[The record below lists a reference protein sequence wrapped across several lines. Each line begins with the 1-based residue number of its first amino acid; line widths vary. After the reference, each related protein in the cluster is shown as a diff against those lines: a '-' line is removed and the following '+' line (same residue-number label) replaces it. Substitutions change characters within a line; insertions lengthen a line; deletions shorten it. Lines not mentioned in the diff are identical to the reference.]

1 MPQLPLTVKTFTD
14 YPQQLALLKQRGMI
28 IDDEARCLR
37 KLQQVSYYRLS
48 GYYYVAR
55 QFHPT
60 EYHTIGSCRV
70 STGWMSYNYLKSQ
83 YLLEGCKSE
92 ILEFLQPD

>member
-1 MPQLPLTVKTFTD
+1 MASNGIF
-14 YPQQLALLKQRGMI
+14 
-28 IDDEARCLR
+28 IDTNVLI
-37 KLQQVSYYRLS
+37 
-48 GYYYVAR
+48 
-55 QFHPT
+55 
-60 EYHTIGSCRV
+60 YHTFALFDIDKCRV

>member
-1 MPQLPLTVKTFTD
+1 MKIWKMSLGSQPNFSNVTFQ
-14 YPQQLALLKQRGMI
+14 YMLENSLIAIHHK
-28 IDDEARCLR
+28 
-37 KLQQVSYYRLS
+37 
-48 GYYYVAR
+48 
-55 QFHPT
+55 PT
-60 EYHTIGSCRV
+60 SHQGNAFINIANCRV